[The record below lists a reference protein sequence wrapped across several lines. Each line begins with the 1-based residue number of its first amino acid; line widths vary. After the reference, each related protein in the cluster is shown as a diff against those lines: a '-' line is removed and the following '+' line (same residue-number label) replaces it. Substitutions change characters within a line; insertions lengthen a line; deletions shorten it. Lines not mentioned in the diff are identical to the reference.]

1 MKRTHEQAFVGRP
14 LPDSPVTTPH
24 SPRLAVAHSAR
35 LAHFARLIEEE
46 LEKKQRLEWY
56 LQEVL
61 LEREALTTGVSP
73 TLNEFKPANT
83 TFISTTTTAVLTV
96 APPTTTSSPTM
107 GERCG
112 SCGQLPFGLGACRC
126 HSFESVR
133 KRQRRLS
140 LFVRTGTLGV
150 ECCPAGSGDLST
162 SFGSEVEQARPP
174 LVLDDDDAN
183 AIINNVIHSTTGCVT
198 INQSIA
204 QVQRQG
210 DDSEDEREEELAQE
224 SENSEGDEEDE
235 AELINNRAKSTS
247 SIRRGDTK
255 HLREAAT
262 QRRLSV
268 SHFFCSDA
276 PLSFPSA
283 SGHHVSNV

>member
-1 MKRTHEQAFVGRP
+1 VSLR
-14 LPDSPVTTPH
+14 
-24 SPRLAVAHSAR
+24 HSAR

-61 LEREALTTGVSP
+61 LEREALTTESFGCAAGVLP
-73 TLNEFKPANT
+73 TLNEFKPANKA
-83 TFISTTTTAVLTV
+83 FCSTTTPAVLTV

-150 ECCPAGSGDLST
+150 ESCTGGGELSS
-162 SFGSEVEQARPP
+162 SFGSAVEQARLQ

-183 AIINNVIHSTTGCVT
+183 ATINSTTGRVT
-198 INQSIA
+198 INQSMA

-224 SENSEGDEEDE
+224 SENSEEDEEDE
-235 AELINNRAKSTS
+235 AELINNRAKGTS

-255 HLREAAT
+255 YLRAAT
-262 QRRLSV
+262 QAQRRLSV

-276 PLSFPSA
+276 PSPFPSA
-283 SGHHVSNV
+283 SSHHVSNV